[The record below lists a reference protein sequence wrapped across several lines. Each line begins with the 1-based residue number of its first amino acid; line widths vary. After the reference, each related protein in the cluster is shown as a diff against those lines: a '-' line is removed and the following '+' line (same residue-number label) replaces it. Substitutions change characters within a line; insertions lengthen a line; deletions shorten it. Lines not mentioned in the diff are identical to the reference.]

1 MVIVK
6 CKVVFCIV
14 FYLCFLYISV
24 INMSSC
30 KFLGIQ
36 LKNNTEDINKIIIK
50 GLDDLLKD
58 NTINNSTFI
67 QLYNELKNNSQI
79 SEYRHPKDFHV
90 TIVFEP
96 ENYIDESAVTSFEE
110 GKEIDVFI
118 KGFVFIPRKILTFF
132 VEVNSSIL
140 NPFPHITILLG
151 GNYQAKN
158 SNDILETIF
167 KDRSKITQS
176 QLLNHSVSIFNNI
189 TILENNETVY
199 LVRFNT
205 NLFFKGVM
213 KSYPKNSK

>member
-1 MVIVK
+1 M
-6 CKVVFCIV
+6 
-14 FYLCFLYISV
+14 YLCFLYISA

-67 QLYNELKNNSQI
+67 QLYNELRNNSQI
-79 SEYRHPKDFHV
+79 SEYRYPKDFHV

-140 NPFPHITILLG
+140 NPFPHITFLLG

-167 KDRSKITQS
+167 KDRSKKTQS
-176 QLLNHSVSIFNNI
+176 QLLNHSVSIFSNI
-189 TILENNETVY
+189 TILEKNETVY
-199 LVRFNT
+199 LVRFNN